1 MTEVTE
7 LEGNMNELKKEIKEM
22 TSATKNMEKNAQTEI
37 LSDLKTIQNKMKI
50 CKTQLETLTEW
61 DQQCASCHD
70 ALSNQDTEVGSIG
83 SLHSRWPHPFWK
95 TCPGP
100 SLFCK
105 DCRTSRTVWTASPP
119 SRRSWRSS

>member
-7 LEGNMNELKKEIKEM
+7 LEGNMNELKREIKEM
-22 TSATKNMEKNAQTEI
+22 ASATKSMEKSAQTEI

-95 TCPGP
+95 TCPAP

-105 DCRTSRTVWTASPP
+105 DCPTSRAVSTASPP

>member
-1 MTEVTE
+1 
-7 LEGNMNELKKEIKEM
+7 MNELKKEIKEM
-22 TSATKNMEKNAQTEI
+22 TFATKNMEKNAQTEI

-95 TCPGP
+95 TCPAP

-105 DCRTSRTVWTASPP
+105 DCQTSRTVWTASPP

>member
-1 MTEVTE
+1 
-7 LEGNMNELKKEIKEM
+7 MNELKKEIKEM
-22 TSATKNMEKNAQTEI
+22 TSATKNMEKNAQTET

-61 DQQCASCHD
+61 DQQCTSCHD
-70 ALSNQDTEVGSIG
+70 ALSNQDTEVGSID

-95 TCPGP
+95 TCPAP
-100 SLFCK
+100 SLSCK
-105 DCRTSRTVWTASPP
+105 DCQTSRAVWTASPP

>member
-70 ALSNQDTEVGSIG
+70 ALSNQYGSRVDW
-83 SLHSRWPHPFWK
+83 L
-95 TCPGP
+95 
-100 SLFCK
+100 
-105 DCRTSRTVWTASPP
+105 PP
-119 SRRSWRSS
+119 L